1 MKFRSDWFPFYRWKL
16 LPQIPGPVRHVEV
29 VMIRLADAEAIL
41 DEVERDAAE
50 LLSEELRKLVQ
61 QYVEEQRVALKVLRK
76 LYRQ

>member
-1 MKFRSDWFPFYRWKL
+1 
-16 LPQIPGPVRHVEV
+16 
-29 VMIRLADAEAIL
+29 MIRLADAEAIL

>member
-1 MKFRSDWFPFYRWKL
+1 M
-16 LPQIPGPVRHVEV
+16 PQIPGPVRHVEV